1 MSARQSLSL
10 VPPIVLLGLVAG
22 CTANV
27 NSVSPTSVAAAGPA
41 FKMTV
46 LGTGFNQSS
55 TVQWNGANRTTTYVS
70 TTELL
75 AQINTSDIA
84 STGNASITVN
94 NPGAIGGASGLS
106 SSSGSSGSSGSST
119 TQSNAK
125 TIDIVAPSVDATDYQ
140 LDPAHDGAMTFT
152 STVSFPTSG
161 AAWSVNLGSGT
172 PSNIVIADGMV
183 FLTTGTSTGST
194 LFALNQTTGAT
205 AWGPSAINGIS
216 SGSAGVAY
224 DGGRVFVAEAQSG
237 GGTLYAYDA
246 SSGALDWSTGIGSS
260 PGAPTAA
267 DGLVYVI
274 SAGSAALSA
283 LDETKG
289 TITWQQSLV
298 AGSSTPAV
306 TADGV
311 YVTATATGCF
321 AVDFRPATGE
331 VVWNNSGDTGSCP
344 QGNAGTPAVANQV
357 VYSPTLSGT
366 STFDSEAGT
375 SGTALSDSLPAAFTS
390 SMGYFADSP
399 NLDGINLSTDS
410 VQWTFNGDSQ
420 LDTPPVVVADQAGD
434 QFVVTGSSIGHL
446 YAVEAS
452 SGSTVWTQ
460 TLNGKVEQ
468 LAVGDGLLVVV
479 TEVGNDSAGT
489 LTAYTISAGQ

>member
-10 VPPIVLLGLVAG
+10 VPPIILLGLVAG

-27 NSVSPTSVAAAGPA
+27 SSVSPTSVAAAGPA

-46 LGTGFNQSS
+46 LGKGFNQSS

-75 AQINTSDIA
+75 AQIDTSDIA
-84 STGNASITVN
+84 STGSASITVN
-94 NPGAIGGASGLS
+94 NPGAIGGT
-106 SSSGSSGSSGSST
+106 SGSSGSST
-119 TQSNAK
+119 TQSNAQ
-125 TIDIVAPSVDATDYQ
+125 TISIVAPSVDAADYQ
-140 LDPAHDGAMTFT
+140 IDPAHDGAMTFT
-152 STVSFPTSG
+152 SAVNLPPSG
-161 AAWSVNLGSGT
+161 SPWNVNLGSGT

-183 FLTTGTSTGST
+183 FLTTGTSGGSK
-194 LFALNQTTGAT
+194 LFAVSQTTGAT
-205 AWGPSAINGIS
+205 AWGPSAIAGIS

-224 DGGRVFVAEAQSG
+224 DGGRVFVAQAQSG
-237 GGTLYAYDA
+237 AGTLYSYDA

-267 DGLVYVI
+267 DGSVYVV
-274 SAGSAALSA
+274 SAGSATLSA
-283 LDETKG
+283 LDEAKG
-289 TITWQQSLV
+289 TITWQQSLS
-298 AGSSTPAV
+298 AGSATAAV

-321 AVDFRPATGE
+321 AIDFRPATGE
-331 VVWNNSGDTGSCP
+331 VIWNNSGDIGSCP
-344 QGNAGTPAVANQV
+344 QGADGTPAVANQV

-375 SGTALSDSLPAAFTS
+375 SGATLSGLLPAAFTS
-390 SMGYFADSP
+390 SMGYFTDSP
-399 NLDGINLSTDS
+399 NLDAINLSTNS
-410 VQWTFNGDSQ
+410 VQWTFNGDNQ
-420 LDTPPVVVADQAGD
+420 LDTPPVVVTDQAGN
-434 QFVVTGSSIGHL
+434 QYVIIGSSIGHL
-446 YAVEAS
+446 YAVDAS
-452 SGSTVWTQ
+452 TGATVWTQ

-479 TEVGNDSAGT
+479 TEVGNESAGT
-489 LTAYTISAGQ
+489 LTAYTISTDQ

>member
-1 MSARQSLSL
+1 MSARQSLSS

-27 NSVSPTSVAAAGPA
+27 NSVSPTAVAAAGPA

-46 LGTGFNQSS
+46 LGTGFTQSS

-70 TTELL
+70 ATELL

-84 STGNASITVN
+84 STGSASITVN
-94 NPGAIGGASGLS
+94 NPGAIGGTS

-125 TIDIVAPSVDATDYQ
+125 TINILAPSVEATDYQ
-140 LDPAHDGAMTFT
+140 IDPAHDGAMTFT

-183 FLTTGTSTGST
+183 FLTTGTSSGST
-194 LFALNQTTGAT
+194 LFAVNQTTGAT
-205 AWGPSAINGIS
+205 AWGPSAIAGIS

-237 GGTLYAYDA
+237 AGTLYAYDA
-246 SSGALDWSTGIGSS
+246 SSGALDWSTGIGSA

-274 SAGSAALSA
+274 SAGSATLSA

-289 TITWQQSLV
+289 TITWQQSL
-298 AGSSTPAV
+298 SSGGAAPGTPAI

-311 YVTATATGCF
+311 YVTATAAGCF
-321 AVDFRPATGE
+321 AIDFRPATGE
-331 VVWNNSGDTGSCP
+331 VIWNNSNDIGSCP
-344 QGNAGTPAVANQV
+344 QGTAGTPAVANQV
-357 VYSPTLSGT
+357 VYSPTSSGT

-375 SGTALSDSLPAAFTS
+375 SGATLADSLPAAFTS
-390 SMGYFADSP
+390 SMGYFVDSP

-446 YAVEAS
+446 YVVEAS
-452 SGSTVWTQ
+452 SGSSVWTQ
-460 TLNGKVEQ
+460 TLSGKVEQ